1 MSHLERAIYDKFH
14 TLFPQMGYD
23 VCIPQ
28 RQRGHTYTPDFVISS
43 IDQKYKIA
51 VEVKGSNHIYGNF
64 FSYVSDMFARL
75 QKTDSYDKFLL
86 VSDHIKNVNNHFSHH
101 GSSSNIEIIDIDE
114 IHNWI
119 ERLEQS
125 SSDQSENP
133 YDILIHLRKFNKSI
147 IRCIACA
154 PEQLYNLEWR
164 DTERVIAEL
173 FEGIGFNV
181 TLTRCSKDGGK
192 DIILEYKIGNST
204 KSYII
209 EIKHWKSKTK
219 VNKNSV
225 KRFTQIVVNENREKG
240 LMISTFGYTR
250 NYYESLTEHELKKV
264 CFGTRNKIVDLCKT
278 YEKIRGGIW
287 VPLDL
292 EGELQKRLLRQSF
305 ERDYEEQ
312 YHNVR
317 IIKIKSST
325 RYVLYPSWTLVLF
338 TSTLTGKCM
347 QSVLIDIEFVF
358 VHKGNDFITKK
369 LFPLTK
375 QITGAV
381 LRSACKATG
390 ADRAIAAF
398 RSPSAQ

>member
-14 TLFPQMGYD
+14 TQFPQMGYD

-164 DTERVIAEL
+164 DT
-173 FEGIGFNV
+173 
-181 TLTRCSKDGGK
+181 K

-278 YEKIRGGIW
+278 YEKIQGGIW

-292 EGELQKRLLRQSF
+292 EGE
-305 ERDYEEQ
+305 
-312 YHNVR
+312 
-317 IIKIKSST
+317 
-325 RYVLYPSWTLVLF
+325 F
-338 TSTLTGKCM
+338 TKETFTP
-347 QSVLIDIEFVF
+347 VF
-358 VHKGNDFITKK
+358 
-369 LFPLTK
+369 
-375 QITGAV
+375 
-381 LRSACKATG
+381 
-390 ADRAIAAF
+390 
-398 RSPSAQ
+398 

>member
-1 MSHLERAIYDKFH
+1 MATISNSIKFINHKTQNHPLMSHLERAIYDKFH

-209 EIKHWKSKTK
+209 EIKHWKSKIK

-292 EGELQKRLLRQSF
+292 EGE
-305 ERDYEEQ
+305 
-312 YHNVR
+312 
-317 IIKIKSST
+317 
-325 RYVLYPSWTLVLF
+325 F
-338 TSTLTGKCM
+338 TKETFTP
-347 QSVLIDIEFVF
+347 VF
-358 VHKGNDFITKK
+358 
-369 LFPLTK
+369 
-375 QITGAV
+375 
-381 LRSACKATG
+381 
-390 ADRAIAAF
+390 
-398 RSPSAQ
+398 

>member
-1 MSHLERAIYDKFH
+1 
-14 TLFPQMGYD
+14 
-23 VCIPQ
+23 
-28 RQRGHTYTPDFVISS
+28 
-43 IDQKYKIA
+43 
-51 VEVKGSNHIYGNF
+51 
-64 FSYVSDMFARL
+64 MFARL

-292 EGELQKRLLRQSF
+292 EGE
-305 ERDYEEQ
+305 
-312 YHNVR
+312 
-317 IIKIKSST
+317 
-325 RYVLYPSWTLVLF
+325 F
-338 TSTLTGKCM
+338 TKETFTP
-347 QSVLIDIEFVF
+347 VF
-358 VHKGNDFITKK
+358 
-369 LFPLTK
+369 
-375 QITGAV
+375 
-381 LRSACKATG
+381 
-390 ADRAIAAF
+390 
-398 RSPSAQ
+398 

>member
-28 RQRGHTYTPDFVISS
+28 R
-43 IDQKYKIA
+43 
-51 VEVKGSNHIYGNF
+51 
-64 FSYVSDMFARL
+64 

-192 DIILEYKIGNST
+192 DIILEYKIALNH
-204 KSYII
+204 IL
-209 EIKHWKSKTK
+209 SK
-219 VNKNSV
+219 
-225 KRFTQIVVNENREKG
+225 
-240 LMISTFGYTR
+240 
-250 NYYESLTEHELKKV
+250 
-264 CFGTRNKIVDLCKT
+264 
-278 YEKIRGGIW
+278 
-287 VPLDL
+287 
-292 EGELQKRLLRQSF
+292 
-305 ERDYEEQ
+305 
-312 YHNVR
+312 
-317 IIKIKSST
+317 
-325 RYVLYPSWTLVLF
+325 
-338 TSTLTGKCM
+338 
-347 QSVLIDIEFVF
+347 
-358 VHKGNDFITKK
+358 
-369 LFPLTK
+369 
-375 QITGAV
+375 
-381 LRSACKATG
+381 
-390 ADRAIAAF
+390 
-398 RSPSAQ
+398 